1 MRATGVS
8 DAALADAIHVCA
20 AFNLID
26 RIADALNFHVLTDAG
41 FASGAKLLLKR
52 GYQ

>member
-1 MRATGVS
+1 MRAAGVS
-8 DAALADAIHVCA
+8 DAALDDAIHVCA

-26 RIADALNFHVLTDAG
+26 RVADALDFHVPDAAR
-41 FASGAKLLLKR
+41 FARNAKWLLKR